1 MECHQGFV
9 FSLLPLFP
17 SKDLM
22 RCFGSRPALARENL
36 SPSEVNHLERQC
48 QELLRQL
55 NEVSGEFSSLVAS

>member
-1 MECHQGFV
+1 
-9 FSLLPLFP
+9 
-17 SKDLM
+17 M

-55 NEVSGEFSSLVAS
+55 SEVSGEFSSLVAS